1 MVRKFFVLAVA
12 SSVLATMVQG
22 PAVFASAIETEEEL
36 LFSHAG
42 LTISEDEIFFY
53 LRDRLVP
60 QAYQSALEKPSV
72 ISDALTSF
80 YVLKR
85 GAALAIERGL
95 ASEDELRF
103 AAAEGPRRLAVK
115 RLLQAESQSRADAA
129 DWSAL
134 AEERYILEVARY
146 EGREEVDVDHIL
158 IRTDGRSFSDLVARV
173 DEVRSALDKGDS
185 FSDVA
190 KVYSEDGSA
199 ELNGGALG
207 FVGRDDL
214 DPTFAEAAF
223 TMTEPGSL
231 SEPVLS
237 RFGVH
242 LIRFNARR
250 MSEPVSFE
258 AAKPGLIETLKSERR
273 SAVKGE
279 VLAPYWI
286 EPAEAIQAFDQEALR
301 LQLKARFAAL
311 AD

>member
-1 MVRKFFVLAVA
+1 M
-12 SSVLATMVQG
+12 TQG
-22 PAVFASAIETEEEL
+22 TSVFAAAIEAEEEL

-42 LTISEDEIFFY
+42 LTISEEEVFFY
-53 LRDRLVP
+53 LRDRLAP

-72 ISDALTSF
+72 ISDALTNF

-95 ASEDELRF
+95 ADEAELRF

-115 RLLQAESQSRADAA
+115 RLLQAESQSRVEAT
-129 DWSAL
+129 DWAAL

-146 EGREEVDVDHIL
+146 EGRDEVNVDHIL
-158 IRTDGRSFSDLVARV
+158 IKTDGRSFNDLVARV
-173 DEVRSALDKGDS
+173 DEVRSALDASDS
-185 FSDVA
+185 FSEVA
-190 KVYSEDGSA
+190 KAYSEDRSA

-207 FVGRDDL
+207 YLGRDDL
-214 DPTFAEAAF
+214 DPAFAEAAF
-223 TMTEPGSL
+223 AMTEPGSL

-237 RFGVH
+237 SFGVH

-258 AAKPGLIETLKSERR
+258 AAKPRLIEALKSERR

-279 VLAPYWI
+279 VLAPYWT

-301 LQLKARFAAL
+301 LRLKSRFAAL
-311 AD
+311 PS